1 MKVLEAIIGA
11 QAIAQGGTVVHADDG
26 HHVASTGSA
35 APASAAL
42 GQRQAGSGKQANSG
56 EQQGQAGQASL
67 LVKLLAGNQFLV
79 NHGATSPKAF
89 YGWKAAELR

>member
-1 MKVLEAIIGA
+1 
-11 QAIAQGGTVVHADDG
+11 VHADDG

-42 GQRQAGSGKQANSG
+42 GQRQARSGKQGNSG

-79 NHGATSPKAF
+79 NHGDNISKSI
-89 YGWKAAELR
+89 LRLEGG